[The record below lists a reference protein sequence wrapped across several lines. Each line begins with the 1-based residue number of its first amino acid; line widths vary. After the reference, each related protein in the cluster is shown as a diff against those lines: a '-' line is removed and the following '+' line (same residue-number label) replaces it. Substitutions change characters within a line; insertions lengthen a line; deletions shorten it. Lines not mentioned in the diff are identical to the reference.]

1 MLSMSQPSRWEQ
13 YKQKSKTN
21 DARFKDLFNKENY
34 TEEELSK
41 ARMDICL
48 ECDRLIQLTKQCR
61 ECGCMM
67 PLKVK
72 LTNAKCPIG
81 KWN

>member
-13 YKQKSKTN
+13 YKQKSKTD

-34 TEEELSK
+34 TEEELAK

-48 ECDRLIQLTKQCR
+48 ECDRLIQITKQCR